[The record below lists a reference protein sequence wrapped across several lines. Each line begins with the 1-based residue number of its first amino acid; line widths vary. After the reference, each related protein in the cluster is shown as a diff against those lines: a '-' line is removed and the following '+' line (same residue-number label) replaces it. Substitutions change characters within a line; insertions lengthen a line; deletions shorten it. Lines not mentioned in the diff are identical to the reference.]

1 MKSGFRAK
9 RYVRSVHRAT
19 ARIECSRIIS
29 SREIYGL
36 FISTT
41 GGTAGVKPHPG
52 QCPPS
57 SQSIARSYLLMIAN
71 NLGDHPLTEFADR
84 YNKFR
89 GSLFLLFWSFRLFLL
104 RAARANPARDRHK
117 HSLVDLFLQNATRP
131 EVTLRADAPN
141 DDANA
146 IKHNQ
151 NIQTPEIEMF
161 SSLSRRALASIFQF
175 IIDL

>member
-1 MKSGFRAK
+1 MFAPCTGRPLGSNAHDSPPH
-9 RYVRSVHRAT
+9 VRSTASSFRQRAGRRASNLT
-19 ARIECSRIIS
+19 QDSA
-29 SREIYGL
+29 L
-36 FISTT
+36 
-41 GGTAGVKPHPG
+41 HPLN
-52 QCPPS
+52 
-57 SQSIARSYLLMIAN
+57 QSPDPIFLMIAN
-71 NLGDHPLTEFADR
+71 NLGDLPLTEFADR

-117 HSLVDLFLQNATRP
+117 HSLVDLFLQNATRL
-131 EVTLRADAPN
+131 TLRADAPN